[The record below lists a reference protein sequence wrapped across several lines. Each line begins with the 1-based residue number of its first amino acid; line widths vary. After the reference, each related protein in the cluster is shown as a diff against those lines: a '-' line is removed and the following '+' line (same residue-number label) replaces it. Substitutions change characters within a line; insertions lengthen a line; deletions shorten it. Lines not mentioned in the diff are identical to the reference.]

1 MTNPQGRGAF
11 SSIDFLQELCMGA
24 QLVPG
29 NTTGHRAVVDPSH
42 HEDTEEESFRM
53 FKIAQAGTDPM
64 LPGGS
69 TLLSPLHDRVNA
81 DLVPAA
87 LERGLQPHVGDHL
100 GQLVTDDARTHA
112 QHVRV
117 VVQA

>member
-1 MTNPQGRGAF
+1 MNP
-11 SSIDFLQELCMGA
+11 
-24 QLVPG
+24 QLVPFQAQPSPREYSRPRG
-29 NTTGHRAVVDPSH
+29 LEGSSH
-42 HEDTEEESFRM
+42 HEHTEEESFRL

-64 LPGGS
+64 SLVGS

-81 DLVPAA
+81 GLVPAA

-112 QHVRV
+112 EDVRI